1 MTALARFTTLL
12 LAPLLALAA
21 LAGCARAEPLVDVSV
36 VDLDRGETMPR
47 WPQRGKD
54 YIEGRPGHRYAVVL
68 QNLTGQRVLAV
79 VSVDGVNAISGETAG
94 TRQSG
99 YVLDPWQRLEVRGWR
114 KNLSEI
120 AEFHFTSLGDSY
132 AARTGRPGNVGVIGV
147 AAFRERVPVPPPYP
161 YPQIGYG
168 ERRDGAYPY
177 EPYAGAG
184 NAAEAAR
191 APSPAAP
198 PPAARAESSTSA
210 ADAAAPALGQSQRAP
225 SYDDGLARRQQLGTG
240 HGERRWDAATVTQFE
255 RASSRPN
262 QVHTLYY
269 DSWEALAAKG
279 IVPRYTPPYPREPAA
294 FPIGFAPD
302 P

>member
-1 MTALARFTTLL
+1 MNRRLSAFL

-21 LAGCARAEPLVDVSV
+21 LAGCARAESLVSV
-36 VDLDRGETMPR
+36 SVLDLDRGETMPR
-47 WPQRGKD
+47 WPHRGRD
-54 YIEGRPGHRYAVVL
+54 YVEGRPGHRYAVVL

-99 YVLDPWQRLEVRGWR
+99 YVLDPWQRLEIRGWR

-168 ERRDGAYPY
+168 ERRDGSYPY

-184 NAAEAAR
+184 TAAEAAK
-191 APSPAAP
+191 APSAP
-198 PPAARAESSTSA
+198 PPSARAESSASA
-210 ADAAAPALGQSQRAP
+210 ADAAAPSLAQPEAQRRP
-225 SYDDGLARRQQLGTG
+225 GGYDDFARQRQQLGTG
-240 HGERRWDAATVTQFE
+240 HGERRWDAATVTHFE

-262 QVHTLYY
+262 QVDTLYY
-269 DSWEALAAKG
+269 DAWEALAAKG
-279 IVPRYTPPYPREPAA
+279 IVPRYTPPYPREPDA